1 MEGRKGPKT
10 YKDDQDQSL
19 IQLLDFEKSGDQED
33 CDWGESLQHLDER
46 NAQSS
51 HQLEL
56 IQRSGLT

>member
-1 MEGRKGPKT
+1 MTEERKESKT
-10 YKDDQDQSL
+10 YQDDQDQSL

-33 CDWGESLQHLDER
+33 CDWGESFQHLDER

-56 IQRSGLT
+56 IQRRD